1 MKKTLLQIGSSLNC
15 GAPGKISEQIG
26 LLARDS
32 GWDVYMAH
40 GIRHSNQS
48 QLKTMP
54 MATSAEE
61 KVHALYS
68 MLLDSHGLGPSIK
81 TRKLVE
87 WIHKQQPDVIH
98 MHNLHGYFLNYKT
111 LFEYLMTVDI
121 PIVWTFHDLWPI
133 TGHCAYFDFNNCD
146 KWKYGCSNCKFHNEY
161 PSSFIDLSK
170 RNYQLKKRL
179 FTGVKNMT
187 LVPVSDWVGDVL
199 SQSFLNKYPV
209 HRIYNGVDIRIFSP
223 CDTDLRARMNMEGKH
238 ILLGVASPWGE
249 RKGFRDYI
257 KLRRVLSDDFVI
269 IMVGLTSRQISTLP
283 SGIIGIGRTQSQTE
297 LAEYYNLADITL
309 NLSYQE
315 TFGMT
320 TVEGMSCGTPG
331 IVYDRTA
338 SPELVTPETG
348 IVVEAGNIEQLATA
362 VIDMTKQGKNAY
374 SQACRKRV
382 EEHFDKDKCF
392 EEYIRLYDNLLGK

>member
-1 MKKTLLQIGSSLNC
+1 MPTLLQISAAYNC
-15 GAPGKISEQIG
+15 GAPGRIVEQIG
-26 LLARDS
+26 VLAQTK
-32 GWDVYMAH
+32 GWEVYVVH
-40 GIRHSNQS
+40 GSRHSAPS
-48 QLKTMP
+48 RLISLSR
-54 MATSAEE
+54 TSTIQEYL
-61 KVHALYS
+61 HAARS
-68 MLLDSHGLGPSIK
+68 IMFDGQGLSG
-81 TRKLVE
+81 RKLTKHIV
-87 WIHKQQPDVIH
+87 KQIEALQPDLIH
-98 MHNLHGYFLNYKT
+98 IHNLHGYYINYEVLFDYLNQT
-111 LFEYLMTVDI
+111 QI
-121 PIVWTFHDLWPI
+121 PVVWTFHDLWPI
-133 TGHCAYFDFNNCD
+133 TGHCAHFDFNNCD
-146 KWKYGCSNCKFHNEY
+146 KWKYGCSNCKFHKEY

-187 LVPVSDWVGDVL
+187 LVPVSDWVGDIL

-249 RKGFRDYI
+249 KKGFKDYLA
-257 KLRRVLSDDFVI
+257 LRKVLPDEYVI
-269 IMVGLTSRQISTLP
+269 IMVGLTTKQITGLP
-283 SGIIGIGRTQSQTE
+283 SGIIGIERTKSQTE

-338 SPELVTPETG
+338 SPELVTPATG
-348 IVVEAGNIEQLATA
+348 IVVEAGNIGQLATA
-362 VIDMTKQGKNAY
+362 VIDMTKQGKDAY
-374 SQACRKRV
+374 SRACRKRA

-392 EEYIRLYDNLLGK
+392 EEYIRLYDSLLKN